1 MSATP
6 TEQHTS
12 DAATR
17 QENFAA
23 MSAVLTGFTADVVSP
38 FFDPLQLVS
47 TYLRTADTRAGA
59 NLVDTLIAQFLQLS
73 GSGAA
78 KQQIADTLLDTG
90 NPTPGDQ
97 ALLARAIVKMWYI
110 GSWYGFPKDLP
121 TPQVISQNAYIGG
134 LMWKAMQAHPM
145 GASDFTFGYWVQPPP
160 SLVDFG
166 VDLPP
171 AGGNNG

>member
-90 NPTPGDQ
+90 NHLAECLHRRLDVEGD
-97 ALLARAIVKMWYI
+97 AGPPDGGKRLHVRILGAASAFAR
-110 GSWYGFPKDLP
+110 GFRSRSSARWRK
-121 TPQVISQNAYIGG
+121 
-134 LMWKAMQAHPM
+134 
-145 GASDFTFGYWVQPPP
+145 
-160 SLVDFG
+160 
-166 VDLPP
+166 
-171 AGGNNG
+171 